1 MKKIFL
7 VLAVSVTILSCNKV
21 AKGEF
26 LISGTAKGIADGKT
40 VVLEK
45 QDDSGQSLIPVDV
58 DTVKVKGGKF
68 EIKGKIAEPAFYTLQ
83 VEGAQGKIP
92 VIVENEAIKVTIDKD
107 SIQNSKVSG
116 SYSNDE
122 LYKFNLEMKKV
133 NKSVQKESTD
143 FQTKNMQAMEA
154 ARKVK
159 DTVVINKLMKE
170 FSKIQ
175 EVVTGKYVTYAET
188 HPKSFISVLIID
200 GMFKQPKVEIE
211 KIKKMYGG
219 LDKSLQNTKP
229 GKSIK
234 TNIDNF
240 GKVSASSGIPVPTP
254 SANPNGATSN
264 WNSDFSAPS
273 VDGKLISLKQ
283 IAGKV
288 TIVDFWASWCG
299 PCRLEN
305 PNVVKIYKEFH
316 DQGLNIIGVSLD
328 EDSKK
333 WKDAIAK
340 DGLVWNQVSN
350 LKGWEDP
357 IAKKFGVDQIPAT
370 FIFDSKGNI
379 VAKDLSGEEL
389 RMKIK
394 ELLSK

>member
-7 VLAVSVTILSCNKV
+7 VVALSLAVLSCNKV

-45 QDDSGQSLIPVDV
+45 QDESGQSLIPV

-68 EIKGKIAEPAFYTLQ
+68 EIKGKITEPAFYTLQ

-92 VIVENEAIKVTIDKD
+92 VIVENESIKVTVDKD

-122 LYKFNLEMKKV
+122 LYKFNVEMKGV
-133 NKSVQKESTD
+133 QKSVQKQSTD

-154 ARKVK
+154 AQKVK
-159 DTVVINKLMKE
+159 DTVVINKLMKD

-175 EVVTGKYVTYAET
+175 QVVTEKYVAYAEN

-200 GMFKQPKVEIE
+200 GMFKQQKVEIE
-211 KIKKMYGG
+211 KIKKMYAS
-219 LDKSLQNTKP
+219 LDKNLQNTKP
-229 GKSIK
+229 GKSVK

-264 WNSDFSAPS
+264 
-273 VDGKLISLKQ
+273 
-283 IAGKV
+283 
-288 TIVDFWASWCG
+288 
-299 PCRLEN
+299 
-305 PNVVKIYKEFH
+305 
-316 DQGLNIIGVSLD
+316 
-328 EDSKK
+328 
-333 WKDAIAK
+333 
-340 DGLVWNQVSN
+340 
-350 LKGWEDP
+350 
-357 IAKKFGVDQIPAT
+357 
-370 FIFDSKGNI
+370 
-379 VAKDLSGEEL
+379 
-389 RMKIK
+389 
-394 ELLSK
+394 